1 MKYKERDRLV
11 AELRELADFIEE
23 RGLMLPNT
31 YHSPEINLYLTDTD
45 YVRNAETDSYESVL
59 NEPKTKQNLKRTLD
73 ALGSCEKE
81 YTDERIAIEK
91 KFECSGRVMI
101 RATVDRSLAC
111 KRVVVGQK
119 LEQAKFVPAKLVDE
133 VEWQCDEGLSLRAL
147 VSDL

>member
-31 YHSPEINLYLTDTD
+31 YHHPQISLYLTETD
-45 YVRNAETDSYESVL
+45 YVRNDETNEYESTL
-59 NEPKTKQNLKRTLD
+59 NETRTKQNLKRALD
-73 ALGSCEKE
+73 AFGTCDKE
-81 YTDERIAIEK
+81 YTDKRIAIEK
-91 KFECSGRVMI
+91 KFECSGRTMI

-119 LEQAKFVPAKLVDE
+119 LEQAVFVPAKMVDE